1 MKGVNKA
8 DEDINYEENIFVNSI
23 KLKRSTIMDN
33 LFSDIL
39 ERNLLKGEKILW
51 SGKPAVRNLA
61 THSNKLHVVGSIF
74 CGIVLLFMLSVGVL
88 FALCGLIFIGIGY
101 YATVGRFK
109 IEREEKEKTL
119 YAVTNKRILIFKVT
133 NREEVVKKFISE
145 IKNIDIS
152 ISNDGIGTIRFG
164 EIPLHTRMSDA
175 TGIKST
181 LDYFT
186 EDIPTFYDIH
196 DAKKVY
202 ELVNSL
208 KNEM

>member
-1 MKGVNKA
+1 
-8 DEDINYEENIFVNSI
+8 
-23 KLKRSTIMDN
+23 MDN
-33 LFSDIL
+33 LFSDII
-39 ERNLLKGEKILW
+39 ERNLLKEEKILW
-51 SGKPAVRNLA
+51 AGKPVVRKQSI
-61 THSNKLHVVGSIF
+61 HSNKLQVLGSIF
-74 CGIVLLFMLSVGVL
+74 CGIVLLFMLIVGVL
-88 FALCGLIFIGIGY
+88 FALLGLIFIGIGY
-101 YATVGRFK
+101 YFMVGRFK

-119 YAVTNKRILIFKVT
+119 YAVTDKRILIFKVT
-133 NREEVVKKFISE
+133 KREEVVRKYINE

-181 LDYFT
+181 LDYFG
-186 EDIPTFYDIH
+186 EGIPTFYDIP